1 MNKGI
6 FYIVL
11 FILSSMAT
19 ASAQSLLSYSVQDFL
34 DEQAFIREMQS
45 RQSSPVH
52 FESRY
57 VPAKVI
63 DGQDMVE
70 AFIGIRDNS
79 VIALLQQ
86 QGVEVN
92 CLFDGFVTAMIP
104 LEKLTVIPMLSGV
117 TDVEISKKVQLCTDS
132 TLSVTH
138 TNLVHN
144 GLQNNLPQ
152 SYDGTGVIVGIIDNG
167 FDFQHRAFMRNDDP
181 TKTRLVRVYDT
192 QDNSGHLALFNHA
205 IKLPGSVF
213 MGNEIYAL
221 KNDGTGTHGT
231 HTASIA
237 AGSHV
242 NGYGGMA
249 PGADIVLCSAA
260 NLDGNLSLVEIAN
273 CVRYIDAYADSVG
286 KPCVMSLSIS
296 TPDGQHDGKDY
307 LTKAISQI
315 VGKGRIFV
323 IAAGNNGNK
332 PLYAHKKAS
341 QADPMNL
348 LFRSFSNA
356 AADSA
361 YYHQGHVSSI
371 WVRDLRSNLYFKFH
385 VLDKKTG
392 RIVWESEQ
400 LSSSMTI
407 DSSVLDGYFT
417 YDPSVASTG
426 YIKTVLKVSSDGSKY
441 CLQVSVVNLLS
452 QSYETVNGVK
462 KSRYALGMS
471 VYPRKET
478 PCDFD
483 VWAHVSKSG
492 FSTISGPVI
501 TLDGQVKNN
510 FYSKGDDS
518 CSIGSYAVGDSVI
531 SAGGFI
537 ARNSYY
543 SYFRNLVIFDRTLTI
558 GDIYNATSYQAEG
571 CGPTGQALPTI
582 SAPAVNVVAAG
593 SRYSYFAHNHNNTVM
608 KTDDGCY
615 WGVMT
620 GTSMAAPT
628 VAGIIALWL
637 QANPDLSV
645 AEVKSIIA
653 DSAIKDSFTNGA
665 NSQHFGPNGKIDA
678 LAGMNLVL
686 DRMHYLRGDVN
697 YDGFVN
703 VSDLTELIDFILNSK
718 SNKNA
723 DFDGDGVV
731 SIYDVTELVDFL
743 LSQNVTASL

>member
-1 MNKGI
+1 MNKGT

-34 DEQAFIREMQS
+34 DEQAFIRDMQS

-731 SIYDVTELVDFL
+731 TIYDVTELVDFL
-743 LSQNVTASL
+743 LSQNVTAPL

>member
-543 SYFRNLVIFDRTLTI
+543 SYFRNLVIF
-558 GDIYNATSYQAEG
+558 
-571 CGPTGQALPTI
+571 
-582 SAPAVNVVAAG
+582 
-593 SRYSYFAHNHNNTVM
+593 
-608 KTDDGCY
+608 
-615 WGVMT
+615 
-620 GTSMAAPT
+620 
-628 VAGIIALWL
+628 
-637 QANPDLSV
+637 
-645 AEVKSIIA
+645 
-653 DSAIKDSFTNGA
+653 
-665 NSQHFGPNGKIDA
+665 
-678 LAGMNLVL
+678 
-686 DRMHYLRGDVN
+686 
-697 YDGFVN
+697 
-703 VSDLTELIDFILNSK
+703 
-718 SNKNA
+718 
-723 DFDGDGVV
+723 
-731 SIYDVTELVDFL
+731 
-743 LSQNVTASL
+743 